1 MHLDHIVHFVTAPPE
16 TMKTEA
22 DSAGFKSV
30 LGGKHAQWGTAN
42 TLSFLASSYIEWL
55 SLVELSVAE
64 KADHPLTQLLLHD
77 RPSGPGFGTICLRPE
92 SIEHVWK
99 KFREKGIATTEV
111 LDASRETPAGD
122 VLRWKM
128 LFVLEEPTDQ
138 LPLPF
143 FIEWEQTQ
151 VEKYKDLNAE
161 GQLPEH
167 VEKLQVKQLVLATED
182 PKATARKWSE
192 LFDVK
197 AEGNEVILNN
207 TRLHFVSSE
216 GGPCRLQRV
225 DIAGTGT
232 HNTIEIEGGTYTFLP

>member
-1 MHLDHIVHFVTAPPE
+1 MHLDHIVHFVTASPE
-16 TMKTEA
+16 TMKIKA
-22 DSAGFKSV
+22 DTAGFKSV

-55 SLVELSVAE
+55 SLMDVSVAE
-64 KADHPLTQLLLHD
+64 GADHPLTQLLLHD
-77 RPSGPGFGTICLRPE
+77 RPNGPGFGTICLRPK
-92 SIEHVWK
+92 SIEDVWK
-99 KFREKGIATTEV
+99 KFQQKGIATTEV

-128 LFVLEEPTDQ
+128 LFVLEEPTDH

-151 VEKYKDLNAE
+151 EEKYTDLEAAD
-161 GQLPEH
+161 QLPVH
-167 VEKLQVKQLVLATED
+167 VEQLQVKQLILSTND
-182 PKATARKWSE
+182 PNATAKKWAE
-192 LFDVK
+192 LFDAKV
-197 AEGNEVILNN
+197 EDNEVVLEN
-207 TRLHFVSSE
+207 TRLQFVNSA
-216 GGPCRLQRV
+216 GGPGRLQRV